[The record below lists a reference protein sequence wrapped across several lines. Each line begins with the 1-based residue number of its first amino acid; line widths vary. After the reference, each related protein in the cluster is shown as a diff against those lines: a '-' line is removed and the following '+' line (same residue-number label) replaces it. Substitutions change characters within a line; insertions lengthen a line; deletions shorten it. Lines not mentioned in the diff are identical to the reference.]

1 MSKAKTH
8 IYKDNPAVAEAFAR
22 YLQKQISTSDVFHI
36 ALSGGSTPKA
46 LFEYIA
52 KNYAQEI
59 DWKKVHLYWGDER
72 CVAPSH
78 EESNYGMTELKLL
91 RHIDIPFVNVHR
103 VLGTRNPT
111 EEAKRYGEEIVWNL
125 PLKNNS
131 PVFDMVLLGMGGDGH
146 TASIFPHQMELL
158 TSDET
163 CAVAIHPESGQ
174 KRITLTGK
182 VINSAKEIHFL
193 VTGAS
198 KTKVVKE
205 IFDKTGDYEKYPA
218 AFIKRAEWWMDEAAA
233 EGIKNE

>member
-1 MSKAKTH
+1 MSKTKTH
-8 IYKDNPAVAEAFAR
+8 IYKNNPAVAEAFAR

-52 KNYAQEI
+52 KNYAREI
-59 DWKKVHLYWGDER
+59 DWQKVHLYWGDER
-72 CVAPSH
+72 CVSPSH

-91 RHIDIPFVNVHR
+91 RHINIPFVNVHR
-103 VLGTRNPT
+103 VLGTRNPA

-125 PLKNNS
+125 PLKNGL
-131 PVFDMVLLGMGGDGH
+131 PIFDMVLLGMGGDGH

-158 TSDET
+158 TTDKT

-182 VINSAKEIHFL
+182 VINNAKEIHFL

-218 AFIKRAEWWMDEAAA
+218 SFIDHAEWWMDEAAA
-233 EGIKNE
+233 EGVS